1 MHMYLC
7 VGMVSCWSVDSKSK
21 PSLIYNN
28 TTEHTTSITILRWNP
43 AGKRLITGDKMGQ
56 IVVWTVDNR
65 GHMTAT
71 RQYRKITTI
80 VFCII
85 PIKISTNEQNNNNNN
100 NNNNNTR
107 KPDKLKNMYSPPFF
121 FGMYIIFLP

>member
-1 MHMYLC
+1 
-7 VGMVSCWSVDSKSK
+7 MVSCWSVDSKSK

-71 RQYRKITTI
+71 RQYRKKGEITTI

-85 PIKISTNEQNNNNNN
+85 PIKTSTNEQNNT
-100 NNNNNTR
+100 NNNTR

-121 FGMYIIFLP
+121 FGKYIIYPLFSP